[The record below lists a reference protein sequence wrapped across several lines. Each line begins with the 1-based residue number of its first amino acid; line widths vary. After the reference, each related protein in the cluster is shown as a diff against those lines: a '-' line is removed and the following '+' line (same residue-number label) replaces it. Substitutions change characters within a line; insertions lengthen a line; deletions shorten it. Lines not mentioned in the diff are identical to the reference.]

1 MPSKLFRRRGAGAA
15 VAAGPAEEARDE
27 ASGAVMSMIP
37 KGKEDTYRKLIEA
50 AKDASDL
57 AYCRYSNYPVGAAV
71 LTFDGQVYV
80 GCNVENCGYTQT
92 IHAEQTAMAN
102 ALSDGALR
110 RALDAGLTQLQFIEA
125 IAVHA
130 KKGTDP
136 WPCCNCRQ
144 SLNEFGL
151 TMNVIGE
158 GEGGSFKCETLND
171 LIPHAFPMESVL
183 ESVHGKDWR
192 TVAAR
197 AEIKTAKQRQK
208 HPAGGSNGTDGTK
221 SGGMHE
227 LLIERAKDASR
238 LAYCPYSNYPV
249 GAAILT
255 FDNQIYTGCNIENCG
270 YTQTIHA
277 EQTALSKAVSLG
289 ALKRAE
295 EAGLTQ
301 FDFIKAIAIY
311 SPKTIEPW
319 PSCNGRQALNEFG
332 LTMEVIGEGR
342 NGDILCKKLEELIP
356 YAFPMEAVLSAIHN
370 AE

>member
-1 MPSKLFRRRGAGAA
+1 
-15 VAAGPAEEARDE
+15 
-27 ASGAVMSMIP
+27 MIP
-37 KGKEDTYRKLIEA
+37 KGKEDTYRKLIES
-50 AKDASDL
+50 AKHASDL
-57 AYCRYSNYPVGAAV
+57 AYCRYSSYPVGAAV
-71 LTFDGQVYV
+71 LTFDGQVYT

-110 RALDAGLTQLQFIEA
+110 RALDVGLTQLDFIEA

-130 KKGTDP
+130 KKSPDP

-151 TMNVIGE
+151 AMNVIGQ
-158 GEGGSFKCETLND
+158 GDGDSIKCETLGE

-192 TVAAR
+192 TVGAR
-197 AEIKTAKQRQK
+197 ASVKTAKQIK
-208 HPAGGSNGTDGTK
+208 TGTGSNGAGSGTAA
-221 SGGMHE
+221 SGMHE

-277 EQTALSKAVSLG
+277 EQTALSKAISMG
-289 ALKRAE
+289 SLKRAE

-332 LTMEVIGEGR
+332 LQMEVIGEGQ
-342 NGDILCKKLEELIP
+342 NGEILCKKLEELIP
-356 YAFPMEAVLSAIHN
+356 FAFPMEAVLSAIHN